1 MENKTPD
8 RFVLSA
14 NLVSALIQYL
24 GTKPYNEVAPMLNG
38 IHSQIAPQLPP
49 PEPEESAGGVDSQAE
64 STDQ

>member
-8 RFVLSA
+8 RFVLST

-49 PEPEESAGGVDSQAE
+49 PEPEESASAGEAE
-64 STDQ
+64 QPIQ

>member
-49 PEPEESAGGVDSQAE
+49 AEEPVQDSDQAE
-64 STDQ
+64 Q

>member
-14 NLVSALIQYL
+14 NLVSAIIQYL
-24 GTKPYNEVAPMLNG
+24 GSKAYNEVAPILNG

-49 PEPEESAGGVDSQAE
+49 PEPEESAIGAPEEATVQ
-64 STDQ
+64 